1 MAKFF
6 VGQRVKLV
14 SATTLS
20 NVGSQGVITHLGSWR
35 PGDRLPI
42 GEVIDDGYWPDVIVQ
57 WDGYVSYGG
66 VRIDQGPSNTSRL
79 EPILPEGAQP
89 SEFSFTELMD
99 NLGVV
104 VA

>member
-6 VGQRVKLV
+6 VGQRVRVVCEGSEFDGVETRVLELDFPGFDPEDGEYIGCRVDLV
-14 SATTLS
+14 YE
-20 NVGSQGVITHLGSWR
+20 NG
-35 PGDRLPI
+35 P
-42 GEVIDDGYWPDVIVQ
+42 
-57 WDGYVSYGG
+57 VSFE
-66 VRIDQGPSNTSRL
+66 DHEL

-104 VA
+104 VV

>member
-6 VGQRVKLV
+6 VGQRVRIVKVYKAKEALGKE
-14 SATTLS
+14 ATL
-20 NVGSQGVITHLGSWR
+20 LRWR
-35 PGDRLPI
+35 ESGCW
-42 GEVIDDGYWPDVIVQ
+42 EASVDGYGEWFNGL
-57 WDGYVSYGG
+57 WYGFDE
-66 VRIDQGPSNTSRL
+66 DQL

>member
-6 VGQRVKLV
+6 VGQMVKLV
-14 SATTLS
+14 KAFDPKK
-20 NVGSQGVITHLGSWR
+20 VGKEGRILDIFCERQSTVAGWPVNCVCDWTE
-35 PGDRLPI
+35 PGYADHT
-42 GEVIDDGYWPDVIVQ
+42 D
-57 WDGYVSYGG
+57 
-66 VRIDQGPSNTSRL
+66 RL

>member
-6 VGQRVKLV
+6 VGQMVKLV
-14 SATTLS
+14 NSRIPENIGSEGRIVALGFWEMGDLLPNGRPLVSGSADLL
-20 NVGSQGVITHLGSWR
+20 VDWGSIKRTMNGGL
-35 PGDRLPI
+35 DRVAPV
-42 GEVIDDGYWPDVIVQ
+42 ESARV
-57 WDGYVSYGG
+57 
-66 VRIDQGPSNTSRL
+66 

>member
-6 VGQRVKLV
+6 VGQRVRLV
-14 SATTLS
+14 RPKNPS
-20 NVGSQGVITHLGSWR
+20 NYGLTGRITIIR
-35 PGDRLPI
+35 AYVMGDILPNGKHFI
-42 GEVIDDGYWPDVIVQ
+42 GESAECWLEF
-57 WDGYVSYGG
+57 
-66 VRIDQGPSNTSRL
+66 DQCRRDETGDSVGASLFERL

>member
-6 VGQRVKLV
+6 VNQRVRIISADRGEFEFLV
-14 SATTLS
+14 GL
-20 NVGSQGVITHLGSWR
+20 
-35 PGDRLPI
+35 
-42 GEVIDDGYWPDVIVQ
+42 EVIVTELGAVDDIGRFGNIGIVT
-57 WDGYVSYGG
+57 
-66 VRIDQGPSNTSRL
+66 PSGDEFVFFPWEL